1 MWPRAGTSAPTPSPR
16 SLPDCRDGCA
26 HCDHAMAGHR
36 TRGRAS
42 SPVPSAPAP
51 GGRCATSVPA
61 SGALVPEGYPRP
73 DLIRDS
79 GLMRQGPCA
88 PDNASFSLSPDHLP
102 VVPFQKEPVPC
113 ARCSSGTARPAG
125 MPTMPVA
132 PACCDARCHRDCNG
146 CCVIAWRAPVW
157 RCCRR
162 QLLLLYVLCHSHA
175 NWESCLAS
183 LRELNHDHG
192 APARELG
199 RALSLAHSLRGRQTL
214 DSGAWHAAVRLAA
227 DDLSARLAALWRSP
241 ARLVPLLALV
251 GWLH

>member
-1 MWPRAGTSAPTPSPR
+1 MRPLQQWYRQ
-16 SLPDCRDGCA
+16 
-26 HCDHAMAGHR
+26 
-36 TRGRAS
+36 AS
-42 SPVPSAPAP
+42 RYA
-51 GGRCATSVPA
+51 
-61 SGALVPEGYPRP
+61 
-73 DLIRDS
+73 D
-79 GLMRQGPCA
+79 
-88 PDNASFSLSPDHLP
+88 
-102 VVPFQKEPVPC
+102 
-113 ARCSSGTARPAG
+113 
-125 MPTMPVA
+125 
-132 PACCDARCHRDCNG
+132 DARRARLLRRALPPGLQRMLRHRVARTG
-146 CCVIAWRAPVW
+146 VALLPPA
-157 RCCRR
+157 
-162 QLLLLYVLCHSHA
+162 LLLLYVLCHSHA